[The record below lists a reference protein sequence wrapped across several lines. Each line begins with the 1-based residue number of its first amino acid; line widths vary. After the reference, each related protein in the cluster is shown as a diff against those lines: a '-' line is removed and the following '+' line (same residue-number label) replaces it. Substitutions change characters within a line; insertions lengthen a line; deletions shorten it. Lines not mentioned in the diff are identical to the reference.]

1 MKDAKKTVSKEVKNI
16 LKEALKNAKDDR
28 TIASSLIKDVS
39 QFIGASQERHRE
51 VGLTAAKYLETL
63 QKSNEQL
70 VKIADLMSTYV
81 DDEYGDLDD
90 NDKEKLYEQIENAHR
105 DKNKK
110 IEIEA
115 LTEDVE

>member
-1 MKDAKKTVSKEVKNI
+1 
-16 LKEALKNAKDDR
+16 
-28 TIASSLIKDVS
+28 
-39 QFIGASQERHRE
+39 
-51 VGLTAAKYLETL
+51 
-63 QKSNEQL
+63 
-70 VKIADLMSTYV
+70 MSTYV